1 MSGLWPRWT
10 TWKRCGSLCRR
21 LKKTQTRQAPDDR
34 RSGGRSWAA
43 MNLEPRLC
51 QVFEFSFKSSLKM
64 IVQFFFMSFQKAVGS
79 CIYELRERAGFT
91 VQQLAESSG
100 ISISRLIAIERGEI
114 DIKLGTLLLL
124 ALSLDITLPELLGYI
139 AGKLGGPKATTKGR
153 LIVFPKLSKAQ
164 SKP

>member
-1 MSGLWPRWT
+1 
-10 TWKRCGSLCRR
+10 
-21 LKKTQTRQAPDDR
+21 
-34 RSGGRSWAA
+34 
-43 MNLEPRLC
+43 
-51 QVFEFSFKSSLKM
+51 
-64 IVQFFFMSFQKAVGS
+64 MSFQKAVGS

-139 AGKLGGPKATTKGR
+139 AGKLGGPKAATKGR

>member
-1 MSGLWPRWT
+1 
-10 TWKRCGSLCRR
+10 
-21 LKKTQTRQAPDDR
+21 
-34 RSGGRSWAA
+34 
-43 MNLEPRLC
+43 
-51 QVFEFSFKSSLKM
+51 M
-64 IVQFFFMSFQKAVGS
+64 ILQFFFMSFQKAVGS

-139 AGKLGGPKATTKGR
+139 AGKLGSPKATTRGR

-164 SKP
+164 TKP

>member
-1 MSGLWPRWT
+1 
-10 TWKRCGSLCRR
+10 
-21 LKKTQTRQAPDDR
+21 
-34 RSGGRSWAA
+34 
-43 MNLEPRLC
+43 
-51 QVFEFSFKSSLKM
+51 M
-64 IVQFFFMSFQKAVGS
+64 ILQFFFMSFQKAVGS

-139 AGKLGGPKATTKGR
+139 AGKLGGPKASMKGR
-153 LIVFPKLSKAQ
+153 LIVFPKLSKSQ

>member
-1 MSGLWPRWT
+1 
-10 TWKRCGSLCRR
+10 
-21 LKKTQTRQAPDDR
+21 
-34 RSGGRSWAA
+34 
-43 MNLEPRLC
+43 
-51 QVFEFSFKSSLKM
+51 
-64 IVQFFFMSFQKAVGS
+64 MSFQKAVGS

-124 ALSLDITLPELLGYI
+124 ALSLDITLPELLGSI
-139 AGKLGGPKATTKGR
+139 AGKLGGPKAATKGR

>member
-1 MSGLWPRWT
+1 
-10 TWKRCGSLCRR
+10 
-21 LKKTQTRQAPDDR
+21 
-34 RSGGRSWAA
+34 
-43 MNLEPRLC
+43 
-51 QVFEFSFKSSLKM
+51 
-64 IVQFFFMSFQKAVGS
+64 MSFQKAVGS

-139 AGKLGGPKATTKGR
+139 ARKLGGPKAVPKGR

>member
-34 RSGGRSWAA
+34 RSGGRSLRSDEPGTQTVPRFLNFHL
-43 MNLEPRLC
+43 NLT
-51 QVFEFSFKSSLKM
+51 KM

-79 CIYELRERAGFT
+79 CIYELRERTGLT

-139 AGKLGGPKATTKGR
+139 AGKLGGP
-153 LIVFPKLSKAQ
+153 
-164 SKP
+164 

>member
-1 MSGLWPRWT
+1 
-10 TWKRCGSLCRR
+10 
-21 LKKTQTRQAPDDR
+21 
-34 RSGGRSWAA
+34 
-43 MNLEPRLC
+43 
-51 QVFEFSFKSSLKM
+51 M
-64 IVQFFFMSFQKAVGS
+64 ILQFFFMSFQKAVGS

-100 ISISRLIAIERGEI
+100 ISCSRLVAIERGEI

-139 AGKLGGPKATTKGR
+139 AGKLGSPNAPAKGR

>member
-1 MSGLWPRWT
+1 M
-10 TWKRCGSLCRR
+10 
-21 LKKTQTRQAPDDR
+21 
-34 RSGGRSWAA
+34 
-43 MNLEPRLC
+43 
-51 QVFEFSFKSSLKM
+51 
-64 IVQFFFMSFQKAVGS
+64 
-79 CIYELRERAGFT
+79 
-91 VQQLAESSG
+91 QQLAESSG

-139 AGKLGGPKATTKGR
+139 AGKLGDPKATTKGC